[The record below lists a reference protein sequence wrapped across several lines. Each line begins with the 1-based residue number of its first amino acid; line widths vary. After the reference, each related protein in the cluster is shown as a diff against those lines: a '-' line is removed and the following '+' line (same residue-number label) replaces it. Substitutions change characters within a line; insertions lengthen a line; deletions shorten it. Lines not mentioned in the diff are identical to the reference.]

1 MVTPGLTIEDI
12 MTRHVITVTP
22 TTPIHAAARLMVE
35 YRVSGLPV
43 VGEDGRLVG
52 IISEGDLIL
61 RHRRPRTKPWWRAFF
76 DDGEQLAR
84 EFRKAVGTTV
94 AEVMSH
100 PVISISPA
108 WGVETAAAILQ
119 NRSIGRLPVV
129 RDGRLVGIV
138 SRADL
143 IKALAYGTDGGA
155 IPDVSKDPKGV

>member
-22 TTPIHAAARLMVE
+22 ATPIHTAAGLMVE
-35 YRVSGLPV
+35 HRVSGLPV

-61 RHRRPRTKPWWRAFF
+61 RHRRPRARPWWRAFF
-76 DDGEQLAR
+76 DDGERLAR

-100 PVISISPA
+100 PVIHISPA
-108 WGVETAAAILQ
+108 WGIETAAAILQ
-119 NRSIGRLPVV
+119 NRGIGRLPVM
-129 RDGRLVGIV
+129 RDGRVVGIV

-143 IKALAYGTDGGA
+143 IKALASGTDAGA
-155 IPDVSKDPKGV
+155 SLDSSMDPKGA